1 VIEFAA
7 NVQRMARVHHY
18 GLRDQSSRKGIE
30 VSYEGRLLL
39 GVTNKDLD
47 VNKKIMIEFL
57 SQS

>member
-18 GLRDQSSRKGIE
+18 DLRDQSSRKGKE
-30 VSYEGRLLL
+30 VSYEARPLL
-39 GVTNKDLD
+39 GLTNKDLD
-47 VNKKIMIEFL
+47 VNEKIMIEFL